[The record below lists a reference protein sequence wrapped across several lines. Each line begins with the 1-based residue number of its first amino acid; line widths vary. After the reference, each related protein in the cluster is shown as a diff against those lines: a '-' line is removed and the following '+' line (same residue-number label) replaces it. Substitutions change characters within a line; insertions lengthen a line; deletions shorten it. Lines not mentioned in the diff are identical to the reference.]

1 MADCCKCKEPIR
13 VCVTGAA
20 GQIAYSLV
28 GLIASGQVFGADQ
41 PIILNLLDI
50 EPMMGVLNG
59 VVMELDDTAIPLLR
73 QVIATHDVN
82 VAFKD
87 LDYAFLVGAMPRKE
101 GMERKDLLAA
111 NVKIFKA
118 QGQALDTVAKKT
130 VKVLVVG
137 NPANTNAFICRYFAP
152 SIPEENFSALTRLDH
167 NRAVAQVAKKLSIC
181 PSSIHNVAIWGNHS
195 NTQVPDLRQA
205 KICRKALEGK
215 VPAGD
220 GLVPALEAIN
230 DANWVKTV
238 FTPVVKSRGAAVL
251 AARKLSSAMSAAKAS
266 ADHMHDWH
274 FGTKPNDSVSMAI
287 VSDGSYNIPKG
298 LLYSFP
304 VTIANGKW
312 SIVQGL
318 PVDDELRAALDAST
332 KELIEER
339 DQAIEVCKS

>member
-1 MADCCKCKEPIR
+1 MSKEPIR

-41 PIILNLLDI
+41 PVVLNLLDI

-73 QVIATHDVN
+73 SVVATHDPM

-87 LDYAFLVGAMPRKE
+87 IDYAFLVGAMPRKE

-111 NVKIFKA
+111 NVKIFKV
-118 QGQALDTVAKKT
+118 QGQALDKVAKKT

-152 SIPEENFSALTRLDH
+152 SIPAENFSALTRLDH
-167 NRAVAQVAKKLSIC
+167 NRGVAQIAKKLAVC
-181 PSSIHNVAIWGNHS
+181 PAAIYNVAIWGNHS

-215 VPAGD
+215 VPAGTGD
-220 GLVPALEAIN
+220 VPAKEAIN
-230 DANWVKTV
+230 DDNWVKTV
-238 FTPVVKSRGAAVL
+238 FVPTVRARGAAVL

-266 ADHMHDWH
+266 ADHIHDWH
-274 FGTKPNDSVSMAI
+274 MGTSEGKWVSMAV
-287 VSDGSYNIPKG
+287 VSDGSYGIPQG

-304 VTIANGKW
+304 VTIKDGKW
-312 SIVQGL
+312 TIVQGL
-318 PVDDELRAALDAST
+318 PIDDELRAAMDAST
-332 KELIEER
+332 KELVEER
-339 DQAIEVCKS
+339 DMAVQVCTASN

>member
-1 MADCCKCKEPIR
+1 MAECKYKEPIR

-28 GLIASGQVFGADQ
+28 GLIASGQVFGCDQ
-41 PIILNLLDI
+41 PIILTLLDI

-59 VVMELDDTAIPLLR
+59 VVMELDDTATPLLR
-73 QVIATHDVN
+73 QVIATHDTT

-111 NVKIFKA
+111 NVKIFKV

-137 NPANTNAFICRYFAP
+137 NPANTNAFICRHFAP
-152 SIPEENFSALTRLDH
+152 SIPAENFSALTRLDH
-167 NRAVAQVAKKLSIC
+167 NRGVGQVAKKLGVC
-181 PSSIHNVAIWGNHS
+181 PSTVHNMIIWGNHS

-205 KICRKALEGK
+205 TVCRKALEGK

-220 GLVPALEAIN
+220 GPVKALEAIN
-230 DANWVKTV
+230 DNNWVKTV
-238 FTPVVKSRGAAVL
+238 FTPTVRSRGAAVI

-274 FGTKPNDSVSMAI
+274 FGTAPGTFVSMAV
-287 VSDGSYNIPKG
+287 VSDGSYNIPQG
-298 LLYSFP
+298 LVYSFP
-304 VTIANGKW
+304 VSIANGKW
-312 SIVQGL
+312 TIVQGL
-318 PVDDELRAALDAST
+318 AVDDELRAAMDAST
-332 KELIEER
+332 KELTEER
-339 DQAIEVCKS
+339 DQAVEVCKA